1 MLRLFKKIKKLD
13 KCAAVLTFL
22 AAVDFIY
29 IFFVYHLTFIERSTL
44 PNACVEEFVT
54 AIVCFVLL
62 SAADFLRIRHI
73 LKKKKKQ
80 VLKYAKR
87 SAEAREAQ
95 S

>member
-1 MLRLFKKIKKLD
+1 MIKKFRNLD
-13 KCAAVLTFL
+13 KWTAVLSFL

-44 PNACVEEFVT
+44 PNACVEEFIT
-54 AIVCFVLL
+54 SIVCFVLL
-62 SAADFLRIRHI
+62 SGADFLRIRHV
-73 LKKKKKQ
+73 LKKKKQ

-87 SAEAREAQ
+87 SAESREVQ